1 MAFPTKSGKS
11 FGSAYVAKRHDDE
24 YDKKAQGVMGAAK
37 TEPKGMT
44 PTPEHEAAEKPQFE
58 AGEKEGQAEGVVAE
72 HGPATNVTVHHD
84 HKNNRHHVVS
94 RHADGHMNTS
104 DHASAQEAHDTA
116 STLGGA
122 EPSGQAQGQP
132 QAEEAPAADGFAM
145 PKLA

>member
-1 MAFPTKSGKS
+1 MAFQSKDGKS
-11 FGSAYVAKRHDDE
+11 FGSKFVAKRRDSEHDKMAGD
-24 YDKKAQGVMGAAK
+24 VMGQTSQK
-37 TEPKGMT
+37 PGVT

-104 DHASAQEAHDTA
+104 DHASSQEAHDTA

-122 EPSGQAQGQP
+122 QPSGQAQGQP
-132 QAEEAPAADGFAM
+132 QAEAPESDGFSL